1 MNSNLNQPCLQCG
14 FEKPPAAR
22 CPSCGMT
29 AEFGP
34 DRPNPFRG
42 ATIYLMIGAI
52 VFVFALTLLVVGLT
66 A

>member
-1 MNSNLNQPCLQCG
+1 MRVQ
-14 FEKPPAAR
+14 ETAR
-22 CPSCGMT
+22 TTLSVMWDDP
-29 AEFGP
+29 EFGP

-42 ATIYLMIGAI
+42 ATIYAMIGAI

>member
-1 MNSNLNQPCLQCG
+1 MVPCPLC
-14 FEKPPAAR
+14 ETPKAADAR
-22 CPSCGMT
+22 CPECGLT

-42 ATIYLMIGAI
+42 AAGWVLFGAI
-52 VFVFALTLLVVGLT
+52 LGVFALTLLVVGLT

>member
-1 MNSNLNQPCLQCG
+1 MTLVPCRQCG
-14 FEKPPAAR
+14 FERAPEDR

-29 AEFGP
+29 PEFGP

-42 ATIYLMIGAI
+42 ATIYAMIGAI
-52 VFVFALTLLVVGLT
+52 VLVFALTLLVVGLT